1 MKPILQITLNF
12 LEPDI
17 AERAG
22 KNAAI
27 NAEWI
32 GVGNSLIKSEG
43 VRAIKRIKE
52 EFLDKKIVADMMVMD
67 SPEEIEIASRAGADI
82 VTVSGKAD
90 SNILLACVN
99 VSRINGIEIAADL
112 RNINSIKEKAELLEK
127 LGFNYILLN
136 CDDIGEIYNS
146 VQIPIIAE
154 CSMDIE
160 TIGYAVESGA
170 GIVALRLNNED
181 DLRRLARIKGAIRDR
196 EFSLFTYPKDIPTRE
211 EFDGIKREIDSI
223 KNMLAGLETRIEHD
237 RKDGKELRRIDAE
250 WEKIKKAEK
259 IIENQKKRI
268 ADEMR
273 RIEQEWR
280 EIEKVTG
287 DMEKKDRI
295 TEDRKNPRKEELKVM
310 DRTPIIEV
318 GMAGTHTEKNI
329 EGDLIRIKEEHKKR
343 RDELS
348 ALIHRTS

>member
-1 MKPILQITLNF
+1 MRPILQITLNF
-12 LEPDI
+12 LESDI
-17 AERAG
+17 AERAE
-22 KNAAI
+22 KSAAI
-27 NAEWI
+27 NADWI
-32 GVGNSLIKSEG
+32 CVGNSLIKSEG

-67 SPEEIEIASRAGADI
+67 SPTEIEIASRAGADI

-99 VSRINGIEIAADL
+99 VSRINGIEIVADL
-112 RNINSIKEKAELLEK
+112 RNMNSIKEKAELLEK
-127 LGFNYILLN
+127 LGFNYLLLN
-136 CDDIGEIYNS
+136 YNNIGEIYNS

-154 CSMDIE
+154 CSIDIE
-160 TIGYAVESGA
+160 TMGYAVESGA

-181 DLRRLARIKGAIRDR
+181 DLRRLARITGAIRDR
-196 EFSLFTYPKDIPTRE
+196 EFSLFTSHKDMPTRE
-211 EFDGIKREIDSI
+211 EFDGIKKEIDSI
-223 KNMLAGLETRIEHD
+223 KNMLADLETRIEHD
-237 RKDGKELRRIDAE
+237 RKDGKEPGRIDEE
-250 WEKIKKAEK
+250 WKKIKKAEK
-259 IIENQKKRI
+259 IIENQKKKI

-287 DMEKKDRI
+287 DIGKKERI
-295 TEDRKNPRKEELKVM
+295 TGVRKKTREEELKVM

-318 GMAGTHTEKNI
+318 GMAETHTEKNI

-343 RDELS
+343 REDLES
-348 ALIHRTS
+348 EI